1 MYHKK
6 QHKTKKPMAVEGHV
20 SKATNKITKWPEF
33 SHHKQILLGAK
44 KMPPYDH
51 CQSMYNLVIK
61 LLITCSASSQ
71 FEWKNLC
78 QVVCTTLSTNIHV
91 PNIVEH
97 AIICNES
104 FACFANN
111 SKSMGLPPSQMNLCT
126 QILIS
131 QLSPASK
138 ASREVANLT

>member
-6 QHKTKKPMAVEGHV
+6 QHKTKEPMTVEGHG
-20 SKATNKITKWPEF
+20 SKTTNKITKWPEF

-97 AIICNES
+97 AIICNAS
-104 FACFANN
+104 FACFAKH
-111 SKSMGLPPSQMNLCT
+111 SKSLGLPPKPNEYMHQHLISR
-126 QILIS
+126 ILICCNS
-131 QLSPASK
+131 ICK
-138 ASREVANLT
+138 CN